1 MLAQVGLLGLS
12 QAGVTVAAFGSQV
25 LLARTLT
32 REDFGSFTAVLA
44 VVSLTAPVA
53 VFGVSELWLQVFGQ
67 EGARAYR
74 WVGPSLRLAGAAC
87 AALLLG
93 VLAWSAAELP
103 DTTAAA
109 VRALLATVVVAQA
122 ALALAGSVRQ
132 LRGDYRGLSALQLA
146 PHLGRVLV
154 TAAVWA
160 AGLSVV
166 AAAAGYAVVAV
177 ATVAAC
183 LLASREFR
191 RGAMPLEGHP
201 APAAPAA
208 VPAPRAAVPAP
219 RAAVPAPRAAVPAPR
234 AAVPAVPAG
243 DADAGPRS
251 RELLG
256 AATPYVLGN
265 VCYLLGIHFGT
276 VLAAELLG
284 GAEAAL
290 LAVPMAVLTAVYLVP
305 RVVYQQYLLG
315 KLHRWAGSDAE
326 AVLLAY
332 RWGSAGMV
340 ALGAVV
346 AAAVALGGLV
356 ALPLVFGPAY
366 RDAAP
371 VLAVLAL
378 AVPFRFGGA
387 AVAALLTSGGLLRR
401 KVVYQAVGAVVLLA
415 ALAVAVPAWGVRGAA
430 GATVLAEAVLCCL
443 LWVAARR
450 GVVGDAPLP
459 TWRDLRR
466 RLSREAPRAS

>member
-44 VVSLTAPVA
+44 VVSLTAPLA

-103 DTTAAA
+103 DVTAAA

-146 PHLGRVLV
+146 PHLGRVVV
-154 TAAVWA
+154 TVAVWA

-201 APAAPAA
+201 APAARAAVPAAA
-208 VPAPRAAVPAP
+208 VPAPGAVPAP
-219 RAAVPAPRAAVPAPR
+219 AVVPAG
-234 AAVPAVPAG
+234 PAVPAG
-243 DADAGPRS
+243 GLDAGPRPG
-251 RELLG
+251 ELLG

-346 AAAVALGGLV
+346 AAAVAVGGLV
-356 ALPLVFGPAY
+356 ALPVVFGPEY

-415 ALAVAVPAWGVRGAA
+415 ALAVAVPVWGVRGAA

>member
-87 AALLLG
+87 AVLLLG

-103 DTTAAA
+103 DTTAAG

-154 TAAVWA
+154 TGAVWA

-201 APAAPAA
+201 APAARATAPA
-208 VPAPRAAVPAP
+208 VPAARATAPAARAAVPA
-219 RAAVPAPRAAVPAPR
+219 APADV
-234 AAVPAVPAG
+234 
-243 DADAGPRS
+243 DTGPRP

-346 AAAVALGGLV
+346 AAAVAVGGLV

-401 KVVYQAVGAVVLLA
+401 KVVYQAVGAVVLLV

>member
-25 LLARTLT
+25 LLARTLS
-32 REDFGSFTAVLA
+32 RADFGSLTAVLA

-74 WVGPSLRLAGAAC
+74 WVGPSLRLAGVAC
-87 AALLLG
+87 AVLFLG

-154 TAAVWA
+154 TLAVWA

-166 AAAAGYAVVAV
+166 AVAAGYAVVAV

-183 LLASREFR
+183 LLVSREFR

-201 APAAPAA
+201 
-208 VPAPRAAVPAP
+208 VPAPSATS
-219 RAAVPAPRAAVPAPR
+219 
-234 AAVPAVPAG
+234 
-243 DADAGPRS
+243 DAGPR
-251 RELLG
+251 LG
-256 AATPYVLGN
+256 HLVGATTPYVLGN
-265 VCYLLGIHFGT
+265 VCYLLGIHLGT
-276 VLAAELLG
+276 VLTAELLG
-284 GAEAAL
+284 GAAAAL
-290 LAVPMAVLTAVYLVP
+290 LAVPMSVLIAVYLVP

-340 ALGAVV
+340 LLGAVV

-356 ALPLVFGPAY
+356 ALPLVFGPEY
-366 RDAAP
+366 RAAAP
-371 VLAVLAL
+371 ELAVLAL

-401 KVVYQAVGAVVLLA
+401 KVAYQAVGALVLLV
-415 ALAVAVPAWGVRGAA
+415 ALAVAVPAWGVGGAA
-430 GATVLAEAVLCCL
+430 GATVLAEAVVCCL

-450 GVVGDAPLP
+450 GVVGDSPLP

>member
-74 WVGPSLRLAGAAC
+74 WVGPSLRLAGAVC

-122 ALALAGSVRQ
+122 ALALAGAVRQ

-154 TAAVWA
+154 TGAVWA

-201 APAAPAA
+201 APTARATAPAAPAA
-208 VPAPRAAVPAP
+208 PADV
-219 RAAVPAPRAAVPAPR
+219 
-234 AAVPAVPAG
+234 
-243 DADAGPRS
+243 DTGPRP

-346 AAAVALGGLV
+346 AAAVAVGGLV

-401 KVVYQAVGAVVLLA
+401 KVMYQAVGAVVLLA

>member
-44 VVSLTAPVA
+44 VVSLTAPLA

-103 DTTAAA
+103 DATAA
-109 VRALLATVVVAQA
+109 VRALLATVVAAQA

-154 TAAVWA
+154 TVAVWA

-183 LLASREFR
+183 LLATREFR

-201 APAAPAA
+201 APAA
-208 VPAPRAAVPAP
+208 VPAPAVVPAG
-219 RAAVPAPRAAVPAPR
+219 
-234 AAVPAVPAG
+234 PAVPVG
-243 DADAGPRS
+243 GLDAGPRLG
-251 RELLG
+251 ELLG

-340 ALGAVV
+340 ALGVVV
-346 AAAVALGGLV
+346 AAAVAVGGLV
-356 ALPLVFGPAY
+356 ALPVVFGPEY

>member
-201 APAAPAA
+201 APAAP
-208 VPAPRAAVPAP
+208 
-219 RAAVPAPRAAVPAPR
+219 AAVPAPRAAVPAPR

>member
-74 WVGPSLRLAGAAC
+74 WVGPSLRLAGAVC

-154 TAAVWA
+154 TGAVWA

-201 APAAPAA
+201 APAAPA
-208 VPAPRAAVPAP
+208 
-219 RAAVPAPRAAVPAPR
+219 
-234 AAVPAVPAG
+234 VPAG
-243 DADAGPRS
+243 DVDAGPRPG
-251 RELLG
+251 ELLG

-346 AAAVALGGLV
+346 AAAVAVGGLV

-415 ALAVAVPAWGVRGAA
+415 ALAVAVPVWGVRGAA

>member
-12 QAGVTVAAFGSQV
+12 QAGVTLAAFGSQV
-25 LLARTLT
+25 LLARTLS
-32 REDFGSFTAVLA
+32 RPDFGSFTAVLA

-53 VFGVSELWLQVFGQ
+53 VFGVSELWLQVFGR

-87 AALLLG
+87 AVLLAG
-93 VLAWSAAELP
+93 ILAWSAAELP

-154 TAAVWA
+154 TVAVWA

-201 APAAPAA
+201 APAP
-208 VPAPRAAVPAP
+208 PRTAEP
-219 RAAVPAPRAAVPAPR
+219 
-234 AAVPAVPAG
+234 
-243 DADAGPRS
+243 GPRLG
-251 RELLG
+251 ELVG

-265 VCYLLGIHFGT
+265 VCYLLGIHLGT

-284 GAEAAL
+284 GAAAAL

-340 ALGAVV
+340 LLGAVV
-346 AAAVALGGLV
+346 AAVVALGGLV
-356 ALPLVFGPAY
+356 ALPLVFGPDY

-401 KVVYQAVGAVVLLA
+401 KVVYQAVGALVLLA

-450 GVVGDAPLP
+450 GVVGAAPLP
-459 TWRDLRR
+459 SWRDLRR
-466 RLSREAPRAS
+466 RLSREVPRAS

>member
-132 LRGDYRGLSALQLA
+132 LRGDYRGLSARELA
-146 PHLGRVLV
+146 PHLGAVLV
-154 TAAVWA
+154 TGAVWA

-201 APAAPAA
+201 APAA
-208 VPAPRAAVPAP
+208 RAAVPAP
-219 RAAVPAPRAAVPAPR
+219 RAAAPAAA
-234 AAVPAVPAG
+234 AAPAG
-243 DADAGPRS
+243 DVDTGPRP

-346 AAAVALGGLV
+346 AAAVAVGGLV

>member
-44 VVSLTAPVA
+44 VVSLTAPLA

-67 EGARAYR
+67 EGTRAYR
-74 WVGPSLRLAGAAC
+74 WVGPSLRLACAAC

-122 ALALAGSVRQ
+122 ALALTGSVRQ

-154 TAAVWA
+154 TVAVWA

-201 APAAPAA
+201 APAAH
-208 VPAPRAAVPAP
+208 PAP
-219 RAAVPAPRAAVPAPR
+219 
-234 AAVPAVPAG
+234 AG
-243 DADAGPRS
+243 GVDVGPRPG
-251 RELLG
+251 ELLG

-340 ALGAVV
+340 VLGVVV
-346 AAAVALGGLV
+346 AAAVALGGLL
-356 ALPLVFGPAY
+356 ALPLVFGAEY

-401 KVVYQAVGAVVLLA
+401 KVVYQAVGAVALLA
-415 ALAVAVPAWGVRGAA
+415 ALAVAVPVWGVRGAA
-430 GATVLAEAVLCCL
+430 GATVLAEAILCCL

>member
-44 VVSLTAPVA
+44 VVSLTAPLA

-103 DTTAAA
+103 DATAA
-109 VRALLATVVVAQA
+109 VRALLATVVAAQA

-154 TAAVWA
+154 TVAVWA

-201 APAAPAA
+201 APAA
-208 VPAPRAAVPAP
+208 RAAVPA
-219 RAAVPAPRAAVPAPR
+219 AVVPAG
-234 AAVPAVPAG
+234 PAVPAG
-243 DADAGPRS
+243 GLDAGPRPG
-251 RELLG
+251 ELLG

-346 AAAVALGGLV
+346 AAAVAVGGLV
-356 ALPLVFGPAY
+356 ALPVVFGPAY

-415 ALAVAVPAWGVRGAA
+415 ALAVAVPVWGVRGAA

>member
-201 APAAPAA
+201 APAA
-208 VPAPRAAVPAP
+208 RS
-219 RAAVPAPRAAVPAPR
+219 
-234 AAVPAVPAG
+234 G
-243 DADAGPRS
+243 DVDAGPRPG
-251 RELLG
+251 ELLG

-346 AAAVALGGLV
+346 AAAVAVGGLV

-401 KVVYQAVGAVVLLA
+401 KVVYQAAGAVVLLA
-415 ALAVAVPAWGVRGAA
+415 ALAVAVPVWGVRGAA

>member
-154 TAAVWA
+154 TGAVWA

-201 APAAPAA
+201 APAA
-208 VPAPRAAVPAP
+208 RAAVPAP
-219 RAAVPAPRAAVPAPR
+219 RAAVPAAPAA
-234 AAVPAVPAG
+234 PAG
-243 DADAGPRS
+243 DVDTGPRP

-346 AAAVALGGLV
+346 AAAVAVGGLV

>member
-12 QAGVTVAAFGSQV
+12 QAGVTVAALGSQV

-201 APAAPAA
+201 APAARA
-208 VPAPRAAVPAP
+208 VPAARS
-219 RAAVPAPRAAVPAPR
+219 
-234 AAVPAVPAG
+234 G
-243 DADAGPRS
+243 DVDAGPRP

-346 AAAVALGGLV
+346 AAAVAVGGLV

>member
-87 AALLLG
+87 AVLLLG

-154 TAAVWA
+154 TGAVWA

-201 APAAPAA
+201 APAA
-208 VPAPRAAVPAP
+208 
-219 RAAVPAPRAAVPAPR
+219 RAAVPAPR
-234 AAVPAVPAG
+234 AAVPAVPAVPAR
-243 DADAGPRS
+243 DVDTAPRP

-346 AAAVALGGLV
+346 AAAVAVGGLV

-401 KVVYQAVGAVVLLA
+401 KVVYQAVGAVVLLV